1 MPSPSLDRSPTAA
14 SSALIGALAGA
25 LALAAAGVIDGLWS
39 WGPARQFVPGAL
51 GRIGWLGYLA
61 TSHALVG
68 AGVGAI
74 AGLMHWAWMQ
84 HTRLGTLWRF
94 ARARHDEAR
103 AADPRDA
110 TIGLALVVAGVPTV
124 GLALGLTYRLLGPAL
139 AGRKRPDLVIA
150 SSMAATV
157 AALAA
162 ALLVTFVLARP
173 VELGLRALAGRRA
186 GRPLSAFAAPWWALA
201 LLIAGGAGALA
212 VASWTTVQQLPRL
225 RGPAVAVVA
234 AALLV
239 GTLPIA
245 ARAWR
250 QLVTWPRRAQAGA
263 AIGALVLALVAL
275 LGLGRAPAVI
285 KASAAY
291 TGLGGPVSRALR
303 RAFDLDRDGYARFLG
318 GGDCDDGDAGVHPG
332 ASEIPDDGVDQNCV
346 GGDVSLQRSAADVAF
361 APVPPGVPADLRVLV
376 ITLDTVRADHVSA
389 YGYRRPTTP
398 ALDRLAAEG
407 ALFRNGWAHA
417 PSTRYSIPAI
427 LTGRL
432 PLDVYYDTS
441 IDGWPGLAPRATTL
455 GEVGKAAGL
464 ATGAITNYWYF
475 DESRRMNQGF
485 DRYDNSNQRLHAG
498 VPGQGPAHTRGS
510 SSAQQTDKAI
520 AFVDQHASAR
530 WMLWVHY
537 YDPHYEYEP
546 HADVPGFGTDKVA
559 LYDGEL
565 RFTDHHLGRLLDH
578 LRATGQY
585 ERTAIIVTGDHGE
598 GFGEHG
604 IDLHGYHLYGA
615 QTKVPLIVRVPGLA
629 PRVITT
635 PAGHVDLLPTV
646 ANLLGQPASP
656 EMMGQSLLDLLAGGP
671 ERARAVFQ
679 QLSYEGNHE
688 LRGVADTRCH
698 VIYNVSPDTSWESYQ
713 LDTDPDETTDLGER
727 GCAETRATL
736 ARWYDAS
743 QIPAG
748 AAEALLPG
756 APDVAGPLGVR
767 FGDGLELLAVTAPA
781 RARRGEQVELTW
793 TFAVRARPPLGYKVF
808 VHGEDGKG
816 GRFVGDHAPVRPLAW
831 WRPGQ
836 YIRYTSTL
844 TVPRTAAPGVYT
856 VWAGWWKGNR
866 RLPARGGG
874 APIVDDR
881 VDVAHLEV
889 TP

>member
-1 MPSPSLDRSPTAA
+1 VPSPSLDRSPTAA

-250 QLVTWPRRAQAGA
+250 RLETWPRRARAGA

-361 APVPPGVPADLRVLV
+361 APVPPGVPPDACACSSPSTRCAP
-376 ITLDTVRADHVSA
+376 TTSRP
-389 YGYRRPTTP
+389 YGYARPTTP
-398 ALDRLAAEG
+398 AHRRARRRGRAVPQRLGPRAVDSLLHARHADR
-407 ALFRNGWAHA
+407 
-417 PSTRYSIPAI
+417 P
-427 LTGRL
+427 L
-432 PLDVYYDTS
+432 PLDVRYDTS
-441 IDGWPGLAPRATTL
+441 IDGWPGL
-455 GEVGKAAGL
+455 
-464 ATGAITNYWYF
+464 
-475 DESRRMNQGF
+475 
-485 DRYDNSNQRLHAG
+485 
-498 VPGQGPAHTRGS
+498 
-510 SSAQQTDKAI
+510 
-520 AFVDQHASAR
+520 
-530 WMLWVHY
+530 
-537 YDPHYEYEP
+537 
-546 HADVPGFGTDKVA
+546 
-559 LYDGEL
+559 
-565 RFTDHHLGRLLDH
+565 
-578 LRATGQY
+578 
-585 ERTAIIVTGDHGE
+585 
-598 GFGEHG
+598 
-604 IDLHGYHLYGA
+604 
-615 QTKVPLIVRVPGLA
+615 
-629 PRVITT
+629 
-635 PAGHVDLLPTV
+635 LP
-646 ANLLGQPASP
+646 
-656 EMMGQSLLDLLAGGP
+656 
-671 ERARAVFQ
+671 
-679 QLSYEGNHE
+679 
-688 LRGVADTRCH
+688 
-698 VIYNVSPDTSWESYQ
+698 
-713 LDTDPDETTDLGER
+713 
-727 GCAETRATL
+727 
-736 ARWYDAS
+736 
-743 QIPAG
+743 
-748 AAEALLPG
+748 
-756 APDVAGPLGVR
+756 
-767 FGDGLELLAVTAPA
+767 
-781 RARRGEQVELTW
+781 
-793 TFAVRARPPLGYKVF
+793 RARPPS
-808 VHGEDGKG
+808 
-816 GRFVGDHAPVRPLAW
+816 P
-831 WRPGQ
+831 RPG
-836 YIRYTSTL
+836 SAWP
-844 TVPRTAAPGVYT
+844 VH
-856 VWAGWWKGNR
+856 R
-866 RLPARGGG
+866 RHHQLLVLRRESG
-874 APIVDDR
+874 A
-881 VDVAHLEV
+881 
-889 TP
+889 